1 MNVWTK
7 REQNDVLSAKSPF
20 VGTGTWWESISLKY
34 EQWVTHW
41 EHFLLKAGRW
51 TDPRQRTAKQNS
63 SAISEHSDCYSMF
76 NKRDWKS
83 ICFPP
88 GIILFET
95 HLFVGRTL
103 LRIPTEFD
111 DGDKDSYGQSAQQD
125 NKNATCKRLKI
136 GRIHSMEKPRE

>member
-1 MNVWTK
+1 MTYFRLKVRLWEPARDENPF
-7 REQNDVLSAKSPF
+7 LSSTSSEWR
-20 VGTGTWWESISLKY
+20 TGSISFWKLD
-34 EQWVTHW
+34 
-41 EHFLLKAGRW
+41 AGRILDSGRQNK
-51 TDPRQRTAKQNS
+51 TPRPS
-63 SAISEHSDCYSMF
+63 LSIAIAIPCLINGIE
-76 NKRDWKS
+76 KS

-136 GRIHSMEKPRE
+136 GRIHSREKRRE